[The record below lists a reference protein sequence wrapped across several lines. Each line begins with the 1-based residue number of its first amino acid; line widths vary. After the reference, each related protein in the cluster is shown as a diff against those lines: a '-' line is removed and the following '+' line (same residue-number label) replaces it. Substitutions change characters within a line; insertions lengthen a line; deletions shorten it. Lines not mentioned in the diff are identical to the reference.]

1 MKILYLILIS
11 LQIFTNIN
19 NFVVYIKSKKF
30 RKH

>member
-1 MKILYLILIS
+1 MKILYLILIF

-19 NFVVYIKSKKF
+19 NFVVYIKSNKF